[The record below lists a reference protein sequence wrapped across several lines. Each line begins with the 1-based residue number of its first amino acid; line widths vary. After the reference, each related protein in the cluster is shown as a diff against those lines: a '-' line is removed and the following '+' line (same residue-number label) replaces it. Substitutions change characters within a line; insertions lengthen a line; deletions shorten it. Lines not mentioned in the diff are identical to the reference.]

1 MEHPT
6 DDAPGPGGRSAS
18 SARGPR
24 GARGEIRRRITEAAL
39 RSFAEHGYDGASTRG
54 IARDADCDPA
64 LVRYYF
70 STKHDLFEQV
80 VRRPSALDDQLEA
93 MAALPRAER
102 AAYLAGLV
110 EGCWDDPATR
120 DYWRSLLRTAA
131 TDDGVAQR
139 VEDTWS
145 EFVALGVARE
155 MVAAR
160 GRLDGATGAA
170 PDGAAHGGPDGSA
183 RSGPDGAGTSGAA
196 LDGAG
201 DGVPPEGVIAVA
213 SITGLLSAV
222 HLSGS
227 RRAGALSSR
236 ARSQALTAVL
246 ERCFRVEEG

>member
-120 DYWRSLLRTAA
+120 DYDARMLQEADALL
-131 TDDGVAQR
+131 
-139 VEDTWS
+139 
-145 EFVALGVARE
+145 
-155 MVAAR
+155 AAR
-160 GRLDGATGAA
+160 RPGLRLADLLPEVLVAGQDAGTLT
-170 PDGAAHGGPDGSA
+170 PDGAAL
-183 RSGPDGAGTSGAA
+183 
-196 LDGAG
+196 LD
-201 DGVPPEGVIAVA
+201 P
-213 SITGLLSAV
+213 
-222 HLSGS
+222 
-227 RRAGALSSR
+227 
-236 ARSQALTAVL
+236 
-246 ERCFRVEEG
+246 